1 MHKVL
6 KIGLALCIVCS
17 LFVFI
22 SATDF
27 EKVANSLEKIGYKFG
42 ALLLITLVAYY
53 LGTLSWKYCLG
64 EKSNAVSIY
73 RLFMIRHVGETLALV
88 NPASIV
94 GGDAFKGVL
103 LKADELDQKTVIV
116 SIISSRMVMILTQL
130 LLFFFVALILFTNQN
145 TLSIIPAAGNTYI
158 VYYGTAGLC
167 LFLAIAWFFRSWLK
181 QKLKPFLL
189 KVAEIIEGLK
199 HHFKYHKYKLFLS
212 CVFATLHWF
221 FGALEFYLILKFL
234 NIEVTVIQALLV
246 DMGVIFFKTAGAFI
260 PGQIGIEEYGN
271 KIMLMTIGIPGTEI
285 WIVASILRRTRQL
298 VWIVLGIAIYFLVFK
313 NREPA
318 LLNTSS

>member
-1 MHKVL
+1 MHKVI
-6 KIGLALCIVCS
+6 KIGLAICIVCS

-22 SATDF
+22 STTDF
-27 EKVANSLEKIGYKFG
+27 EKVASSLEKIGYKFG
-42 ALLLITLVAYY
+42 ALLLITFMAYY

-73 RLFMIRHVGETLALV
+73 RLFLVRHVGETLALV
-88 NPASIV
+88 NPASIL

-103 LKADELDQKTVIV
+103 LKEDELDQKTVLV
-116 SIISSRMVMILTQL
+116 SIISARMVMILTQL
-130 LLFFFVALILFTNQN
+130 LLFLCVALILFTNQK
-145 TLSIIPAAGNTYI
+145 TLSIKLVGNTYI

-181 QKLKPFLL
+181 QKLKPLLL

-199 HHFKYHKYKLFLS
+199 HLFKYHKSKLFMS
-212 CVFATLHWF
+212 CVFATLHWI
-221 FGALEFYLILKFL
+221 FGALEFYLILSFL

-298 VWIVLGIAIYFLVFK
+298 VWIVLGIAIYFLLFK
-313 NREPA
+313 NRNPA
-318 LLNTSS
+318 LLNPSS